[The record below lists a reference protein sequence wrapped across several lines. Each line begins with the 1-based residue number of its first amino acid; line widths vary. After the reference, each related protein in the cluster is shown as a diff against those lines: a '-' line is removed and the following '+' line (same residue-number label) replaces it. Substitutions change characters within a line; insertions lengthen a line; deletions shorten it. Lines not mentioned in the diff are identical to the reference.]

1 MVRLKGYM
9 VFPSFIEAPKRRQN
23 DLAENRGSRMRRTVT
38 TIFLLVLVALLC
50 PYRLQAAPGKVEYLE
65 AKPLS
70 KVVTPRLKPVEA
82 GSKLV
87 YVITWGGDV
96 SLIYGVQEGL
106 FREAGLDVALTLE
119 NDFAKQVQ
127 AVLDGKTPYLRGTMG
142 MINAAAE
149 VFKAAGTDLVV
160 IVQLTWSTGGDTM
173 TVRPS
178 VRTPNDLKGKAIAL
192 QLYGPH
198 MDYMANILV
207 NAGLR
212 PAQVTLRWLK
222 ELTLPTYETQGTTVD
237 AVSAFAADDKLDA
250 VMAISP
256 DALKLTS
263 NGTVGTGSE
272 GSVKGARVLLSTKT
286 ASRIIADVYAVRKDY
301 FDTHRADVQKFVHTV
316 LRSQEALTEL
326 LANKP
331 SQQAKYRQ
339 ILAAAA
345 DLLLGAPQ
353 ATADV
358 EGMLGDC
365 EFVFHAGNVAF
376 FTGIGTTRTLTT
388 LTEEIQPAFI
398 EMGLITKR
406 VALQSAGWDYN
417 QLTAG
422 LKNTRE
428 VAAPKF
434 DPGRAQ
440 QAVEK
445 QLAVEPA
452 AWETEGT
459 LFVIEITFDPNQSVF
474 AEDRYA
480 NDYQKALQVAQTYG
494 GALVVVE
501 GHSDPLG
508 ILQAQQ
514 KGERKEV
521 LDQMRQVAKNLSLA
535 RANSV
540 RSSFIQYSKDHN
552 INVDQSQFIAIG
564 RGVEAPKF
572 NPPRTKEEWAA
583 NRRVRFVIKQ
593 VEAELTEFKPLG
605 N

>member
-1 MVRLKGYM
+1 MKGIITA
-9 VFPSFIEAPKRRQN
+9 FI
-23 DLAENRGSRMRRTVT
+23 
-38 TIFLLVLVALLC
+38 LVLFSLLFIC
-50 PYRLQAAPGKVEYLE
+50 SAQAAPDKVEYLE

-70 KVVTPRLKPVEA
+70 KVVTPRLKPLEA
-82 GSKLV
+82 GTKLV

-96 SLIYGVQEGL
+96 SIVYGVQEGL
-106 FREAGLDVALTLE
+106 FRAEGLDVTLRLE

-160 IVQLTWSTGGDTM
+160 IAQLTWSTGGDTM

-178 VRTPNDLKGKAIAL
+178 IRTPSDLPGKTIAL

-198 MDYMANILV
+198 MDYMANILR
-207 NAGLR
+207 NAGIR
-212 PAQVTLRWLK
+212 PAQVTPRWLK
-222 ELTLPTYETQGTTVD
+222 ELTLPTYDTQGTIVD
-237 AVSAFAADDKLDA
+237 AVSAFAADDKVDA

-256 DALKLTS
+256 DALKFTS
-263 NGTVGTGSE
+263 GGTVGTGAE
-272 GSVKGARVLLSTKT
+272 GSVKGARILLSTKT

-301 FDTHRADVQKFVHTV
+301 FEANRAPVQKFVHAL

-326 LANKP
+326 LANKAA
-331 SQQAKYRQ
+331 QQAKYRQ
-339 ILAAAA
+339 ILATSA

-358 EGMLGDC
+358 ESMLGDC
-365 EFVFHAGNVAF
+365 EFVFHTGNVAF
-376 FTGIGTTRTLTT
+376 FTGVGTTRTLST

-398 EMGLITKR
+398 EMGLMTRR
-406 VALQSAGWDYN
+406 VSLPSAGWDYN
-417 QLTAG
+417 QLAGG
-422 LKNTRE
+422 LKHTRE
-428 VAAPKF
+428 VAASKF
-434 DPGRAQ
+434 DPARAQ
-440 QAVEK
+440 QAVER
-445 QLAVEPA
+445 QLAVEPG

-459 LFVIEITFDPNQSVF
+459 LFVIEIAFDPNQSVF

-480 NDYQKALQVAQTYG
+480 KDYEKALHITQTYG
-494 GALVVVE
+494 GALVVIE

-508 ILQAQQ
+508 LLQSQQ
-514 KGERKEV
+514 KGERTEV

-535 RANSV
+535 RANAV
-540 RSSFIQYSKDHN
+540 RLSFLQYSKDHGMH
-552 INVDQSQFIAIG
+552 IDPSQFIAIG

-593 VEAELTEFKPLG
+593 VESELTEFKPLG

>member
-1 MVRLKGYM
+1 
-9 VFPSFIEAPKRRQN
+9 
-23 DLAENRGSRMRRTVT
+23 MRRTAT
-38 TIFLLVLVALLC
+38 TIFLLILVALLC
-50 PYRLQAAPGKVEYLE
+50 PYHLQAAPSKVEYLE
-65 AKPLS
+65 VKPLS

-96 SLIYGVQEGL
+96 SLVYGVQEGI
-106 FREAGLDVALTLE
+106 FREAGVDVTLTLE

-149 VFKAAGTDLVV
+149 VFKAAGTDLVI

-178 VRTPNDLKGKAIAL
+178 VRTPTDLKGKTIAL

-198 MDYMANILV
+198 MDYMANILG
-207 NAGLR
+207 NAGVR

-222 ELTLPTYETQGTTVD
+222 ELTLPTYDTQGTMVD
-237 AVSAFAADDKLDA
+237 AVSAFAVDDKLDA

-263 NGTVGTGSE
+263 NGTVGTGAE
-272 GSVKGARVLLSTKT
+272 GSVKGARILLSTKT

-301 FDTHRADVQKFVHTV
+301 FDTHRAEVQKFVHAV

-339 ILAAAA
+339 LLATSA

-376 FTGIGTTRTLTT
+376 FTGVGTTRTLST

-398 EMGLITKR
+398 DMGLMTSR
-406 VALQSAGWDYN
+406 VSLQSAGWDYN
-417 QLTAG
+417 QLAVG

-428 VAAPKF
+428 IAAPRF
-434 DPGRAQ
+434 DPARAQ
-440 QAVEK
+440 QAVER
-445 QLAVEPA
+445 QLAVEPG
-452 AWETEGT
+452 AWETQGT
-459 LFVIEITFDPNQSVF
+459 LFVIEIAFDPNQSVF

-480 NDYQKALQVAQTYG
+480 KDYEKALQITQTYG

-514 KGERKEV
+514 KGERAEV

-535 RANSV
+535 RANAV
-540 RSSFIQYSKDHN
+540 RGSFIQYARDHG
-552 INVDQSQFIAIG
+552 IGIDPSQFIAIG

-572 NPPRTKEEWAA
+572 SPPRTKDEWAA

>member
-1 MVRLKGYM
+1 MQRMVTACIAVL
-9 VFPSFIEAPKRRQN
+9 FS
-23 DLAENRGSRMRRTVT
+23 
-38 TIFLLVLVALLC
+38 LLLMASA
-50 PYRLQAAPGKVEYLE
+50 QAAPGKIEYVD
-65 AKPLS
+65 ATSLS
-70 KVVTPRLKPVEA
+70 KLVTPRLKPIEA
-82 GSKLV
+82 SAKTL

-96 SLIYGVQEGL
+96 SLVYGVQEGF
-106 FREAGLDVALTLE
+106 FRQEGIDLSLSLE

-178 VRTPNDLKGKAIAL
+178 IRTPNDLKGKTIAL

-198 MDYMANILV
+198 MDYLANIL
-207 NAGLR
+207 NSAGIR

-222 ELTLPTYETQGTTVD
+222 ELTLPTYDTHGSMVD
-237 AVSAFAADDKLDA
+237 AVSAFAAEDKIDA

-263 NGTVGTGSE
+263 NGAVGTGAE
-272 GSVKGARVLLSTKT
+272 GSVKGARMLLSTKT

-301 FDTHRADVQKFVHTV
+301 FDTHRSDVQKFVHAV

-326 LANKP
+326 LTNKS
-331 SQQAKYRQ
+331 SQQAKYSQ
-339 ILAAAA
+339 LLAKSA

-358 EGMLGDC
+358 ESMLGDC
-365 EFVFHAGNVAF
+365 EFVFHSGNVAF
-376 FTGIGTTRTLTT
+376 FTGVGTTRTLTT

-398 EMGLITKR
+398 DMGLMTKR
-406 VALQSAGWDYN
+406 VSLQSAGWDYN
-417 QLTAG
+417 QLAAG
-422 LKNTRE
+422 LKHTR
-428 VAAPKF
+428 AITTAKF
-434 DPGRAQ
+434 DPTRAQ

-445 QLAVEPA
+445 QLAVEPG

-459 LFVIEITFDPNQSVF
+459 LFVIEIAFDPNQSVF

-480 NDYQKALQVAQTYG
+480 KDYEKALQIAQTYG
-494 GALVVVE
+494 GALVVIE

-508 ILQAQQ
+508 LLQAQQ
-514 KGERKEV
+514 KGERTEI

-540 RSSFIQYSKDHN
+540 RSSFIQYSKEQN
-552 INVDQSQFIAIG
+552 IYIDPSQFLAIG

-593 VEAELTEFKPLG
+593 VESELTEFKPLG

>member
-1 MVRLKGYM
+1 
-9 VFPSFIEAPKRRQN
+9 
-23 DLAENRGSRMRRTVT
+23 MRRMAVT
-38 TIFLLVLVALLC
+38 LFLGLCLLF
-50 PYRLQAAPGKVEYLE
+50 PIGHTQAAPGKVEFLE

-70 KVVTPRLKPVEA
+70 KAVTPRLKSVETGA
-82 GSKLV
+82 KLV

-96 SLIYGVQEGL
+96 SLVYGVQEGL
-106 FREAGLDVALTLE
+106 FREAGLDITLGLE

-178 VRTPNDLKGKAIAL
+178 IRTPHDLKGKTIAL

-198 MDYMANILV
+198 MDYMANILR
-207 NAGLR
+207 NAGIR

-222 ELTLPTYETQGTTVD
+222 ELTLPTYDTQGTMVD
-237 AVSAFAADDKLDA
+237 AVSAFAVDDKLDA

-263 NGTVGTGSE
+263 NGTVGTGAE
-272 GSVKGARVLLSTKT
+272 GSVKGARILLSTKT

-301 FDTHRADVQKFVHTV
+301 FDAHRAEVQKFVHTV

-326 LANKP
+326 LANKA

-339 ILAAAA
+339 LLVKAA
-345 DLLLGAPQ
+345 DLLLGASQ

-376 FTGIGTTRTLTT
+376 FTGVGTTRTLTT

-398 EMGLITKR
+398 DMGLMTRR
-406 VALQSAGWDYN
+406 VALPPAGWDYN

-422 LKNTRE
+422 LKQTRAS
-428 VAAPKF
+428 AAAKF

-445 QLAVEPA
+445 QLAVEPG

-494 GALVVVE
+494 GALVVIE

-514 KGERKEV
+514 KGERTEV
-521 LDQMRQVAKNLSLA
+521 VDQMRQAAKNLSLA
-535 RANSV
+535 RASSV
-540 RSSFIQYSKDHN
+540 RSSFIQYGKDHGV
-552 INVDQSQFIAIG
+552 NVDQTQFIAIG
-564 RGVEAPKF
+564 RGIEAPKF
-572 NPPRTKEEWAA
+572 SPPRTKEEWAA

-593 VEAELTEFKPLG
+593 VEAELTEFKALG

>member
-1 MVRLKGYM
+1 
-9 VFPSFIEAPKRRQN
+9 
-23 DLAENRGSRMRRTVT
+23 MRRTAT
-38 TIFLLVLVALLC
+38 TIFLLVLVTLLC
-50 PYRLQAAPGKVEYLE
+50 PYHPQAAPSKVEYLE

-96 SLIYGVQEGL
+96 SLVYGVQAGL
-106 FREAGLDVALTLE
+106 FREAGLDVTLTLE

-149 VFKAAGTDLVV
+149 AFKAAGTDLVV

-178 VRTPNDLKGKAIAL
+178 VRTPNDLKGKTIAL

-198 MDYMANILV
+198 MDYMANILH
-207 NAGLR
+207 NAGMR

-222 ELTLPTYETQGTTVD
+222 ELTLPTYDTQGTMVD
-237 AVSAFAADDKLDA
+237 AVSAFATDDKLDA

-301 FDTHRADVQKFVHTV
+301 FDTHRADVQKFVHAV
-316 LRSQEALTEL
+316 LRGQEALTEM

-339 ILAAAA
+339 LLAASA

-376 FTGIGTTRTLTT
+376 FTGVGTTRTLTT
-388 LTEEIQPAFI
+388 LTEEIQLAFI
-398 EMGLITKR
+398 DMGLITKR
-406 VALQSAGWDYN
+406 VDLQSAGWDYN
-417 QLTAG
+417 QLAAG
-422 LKNTRE
+422 LKNTR
-428 VAAPKF
+428 AIATPQF

-445 QLAVEPA
+445 QLAVEPG
-452 AWETEGT
+452 AWEIEGT

-474 AEDRYA
+474 VEDRYA
-480 NDYQKALQVAQTYG
+480 NDYQKALQIAQTYG

-593 VEAELTEFKPLG
+593 VEAELSEFKPLG

>member
-1 MVRLKGYM
+1 MKALIT
-9 VFPSFIEAPKRRQN
+9 VF
-23 DLAENRGSRMRRTVT
+23 
-38 TIFLLVLVALLC
+38 VLILFSLLC
-50 PYRLQAAPGKVEYLE
+50 ICSVQAAPGKIEYLD

-70 KVVTPRLKPVEA
+70 KVVTPRLKPVES
-82 GSKLV
+82 GSKPL

-96 SLIYGVQEGL
+96 SLVHGLQEGL
-106 FREAGLDVALTLE
+106 FRAEGLDISLSLE
-119 NDFAKQVQ
+119 NDFARQVQ

-160 IVQLTWSTGGDTM
+160 IVQLTWSSGGDTM

-178 VRTPNDLKGKAIAL
+178 VRTPNDLKGKTIAL

-198 MDYMANILV
+198 MDYVANLLS
-207 NAGLR
+207 NAGIR
-212 PAQVTLRWLK
+212 PSQATLRWLK
-222 ELTLPTYETQGTTVD
+222 ELTLPTYDTQGITVD
-237 AVSAFAADDKLDA
+237 PVSAFTVDDKIDA

-263 NGTVGTGSE
+263 GGTVGSGAE
-272 GSVKGARVLLSTKT
+272 GSVKGARMLLSTKT

-301 FDTHRADVQKFVHTV
+301 FDANRAQVQKFVHAV

-326 LANKP
+326 LTNKS

-339 ILAAAA
+339 LLTKSA

-353 ATADV
+353 ATADI

-376 FTGIGTTRTLTT
+376 FTGVGTTRTLAT
-388 LTEEIQPAFI
+388 LTQEIQPAFI
-398 EMGLITKR
+398 DMGLMTNR
-406 VALQSAGWDYN
+406 VSLPSAGWDYN
-417 QLTAG
+417 QLATG
-422 LKNTRE
+422 LKNTRQT
-428 VAAPKF
+428 AAPRF
-434 DPGRAQ
+434 DPARAQ
-440 QAVEK
+440 QAVER
-445 QLAVEPA
+445 QLSVEPG

-459 LFVIEITFDPNQSVF
+459 LFVIEIAFDPNQSVF

-480 NDYQKALQVAQTYG
+480 KDYEKAVQITQTYG

-514 KGERKEV
+514 KGERAEV

-535 RANSV
+535 RANAV
-540 RSSFIQYSKDHN
+540 RGSFIQYARDHG
-552 INVDQSQFIAIG
+552 ITIDTSQFVAIG

-572 NPPRTKEEWAA
+572 SPPRTKEEWAA

>member
-1 MVRLKGYM
+1 M
-9 VFPSFIEAPKRRQN
+9 Q
-23 DLAENRGSRMRRTVT
+23 RTVT
-38 TIFLLVLVALLC
+38 TIFLLVLVSLLC
-50 PYRLQAAPGKVEYLE
+50 PCHPQAAPSKVEYLE

-96 SLIYGVQEGL
+96 SLVYGAQAGL

-142 MINAAAE
+142 MINAATE

-178 VRTPNDLKGKAIAL
+178 VRTPNDLKGKTIAL

-198 MDYMANILV
+198 MDYMANILA
-207 NAGLR
+207 NAGIR

-222 ELTLPTYETQGTTVD
+222 ELTLPTYDTQGTMVD
-237 AVSAFAADDKLDA
+237 AVSAFATDDKLDA

-301 FDTHRADVQKFVHTV
+301 FDAHRAEVQKFVHAV

-339 ILAAAA
+339 LLAAAA

-376 FTGIGTTRTLTT
+376 FTGVGTTRTLAT

-398 EMGLITKR
+398 DMGLITKR
-406 VALQSAGWDYN
+406 VALQSAGWDYS

-422 LKNTRE
+422 LKNTRA
-428 VAAPKF
+428 VAAPQF
-434 DPGRAQ
+434 DPERAQ

-445 QLAVEPA
+445 QLAVEPG

-459 LFVIEITFDPNQSVF
+459 LFVIEISFDPNQSVF
-474 AEDRYA
+474 VEDRYA
-480 NDYQKALQVAQTYG
+480 NDYQKALQIAQTYG

-535 RANSV
+535 RANAV

-593 VEAELTEFKPLG
+593 VEAELMEFKPLG

>member
-1 MVRLKGYM
+1 
-9 VFPSFIEAPKRRQN
+9 
-23 DLAENRGSRMRRTVT
+23 MRRTAT
-38 TIFLLVLVALLC
+38 TIFLLVLVALLW
-50 PYRLQAAPGKVEYLE
+50 PYHLQAAPSKVESLE

-70 KVVTPRLKPVEA
+70 KVVTPRLKPVDA

-87 YVITWGGDV
+87 YVITWGADV
-96 SLIYGVQEGL
+96 SLIYGVQAGL
-106 FREAGLDVALTLE
+106 FREAGLDVTLTLE

-142 MINAAAE
+142 MINTAAE

-173 TVRPS
+173 TVRPA
-178 VRTPNDLKGKAIAL
+178 VRTPSDLKGKTIAL

-198 MDYMANILV
+198 IDYMANILF
-207 NAGLR
+207 NAGIR
-212 PAQVTLRWLK
+212 PAQVTLRWFK
-222 ELTLPTYETQGTTVD
+222 ELTLPTYDTQGTLVD
-237 AVSAFAADDKLDA
+237 SVSAFAADDKLDA

-263 NGTVGTGSE
+263 NGTAGTGSE
-272 GSVKGARVLLSTKT
+272 GSVKGARMLLSTKT

-301 FDTHRADVQKFVHTV
+301 LDTHRAEVREFVHTV
-316 LRSQEALTEL
+316 LRSQEALTDL
-326 LANKP
+326 LANKS

-339 ILAAAA
+339 LLAASA
-345 DLLLGAPQ
+345 DLLLGASQ

-376 FTGIGTTRTLTT
+376 FTGVGTTRTLTT

-406 VALQSAGWDYN
+406 VALPSAGWDYN
-417 QLTAG
+417 QLATG
-422 LKNTRE
+422 LKHTRA

-434 DPGRAQ
+434 DAGRAQ

-445 QLAVEPA
+445 QLAVEPGV
-452 AWETEGT
+452 WETEGT
-459 LFVIEITFDPNQSVF
+459 LFVIEIAFDPNQSVF

-480 NDYQKALQVAQTYG
+480 NDYQKALQVTQTYG

-535 RANSV
+535 RANAV

-572 NPPRTKEEWAA
+572 NPPRTREEWAA

-593 VEAELTEFKPLG
+593 VEAELSDFKPLG

>member
-1 MVRLKGYM
+1 MKGM
-9 VFPSFIEAPKRRQN
+9 AT
-23 DLAENRGSRMRRTVT
+23 TV
-38 TIFLLVLVALLC
+38 VLVVFSLLC
-50 PYRLQAAPGKVEYLE
+50 TCSAQAAPGKVEYLE
-65 AKPLS
+65 VKPLS
-70 KVVTPRLKPVEA
+70 KVVASRLKPIEA
-82 GSKLV
+82 GSKTV

-96 SLIYGVQEGL
+96 SLVYGVQEGL
-106 FREAGLDVALTLE
+106 FRAAGLDISLSLE

-127 AVLDGKTPYLRGTMG
+127 AVLDGKTPYLRGTLG

-178 VRTPNDLKGKAIAL
+178 IRTPSDLRGKTIAL

-198 MDYMANILV
+198 IDYMANIL
-207 NAGLR
+207 NSAGIQ
-212 PAQVTLRWLK
+212 PSQVTLRWLK
-222 ELTLPTYETQGTTVD
+222 ELTLPTYDTQGAIVD
-237 AVSAFAADDKLDA
+237 AVSAFAADDKIDA

-263 NGTVGTGSE
+263 NGTVGTGAE
-272 GSVKGARVLLSTKT
+272 GSVKGARMLLSTKT

-301 FDTHRADVQKFVHTV
+301 FDAQRAEVQKFVHAV

-339 ILAAAA
+339 VLARSA

-358 EGMLGDC
+358 ESMLADC
-365 EFVFHAGNVAF
+365 EFVFHTGNVAF
-376 FTGIGTTRTLTT
+376 FTGVGTTRTLTT

-398 EMGLITKR
+398 DMGLMTRR
-406 VALQSAGWDYN
+406 VALQSADWDYN

-422 LKNTRE
+422 LKNTRA

-445 QLAVEPA
+445 QLAIEPGT
-452 AWETEGT
+452 WEIEGT
-459 LFVIEITFDPNQSVF
+459 LFVIEITFDPNQSAF

-480 NDYQKALQVAQTYG
+480 NDYQKALQIAQTYG
-494 GALVVVE
+494 GALVVIE

-508 ILQAQQ
+508 IQQAQQ
-514 KGERKEV
+514 KGERTEV

-535 RANSV
+535 RANAV
-540 RSSFIQYSKDHN
+540 RASFIQYGKDHGV
-552 INVDQSQFIAIG
+552 NVDQSQFIAIG
-564 RGVEAPKF
+564 RGVEAPRF